1 MSDSSEDLKH
11 VLITNGLKDLEKWLP
26 ILRDIGIETTDE
38 LDLLIIESI
47 KKFATTEA
55 EISSFK
61 TIQLRVEL
69 EKAGLKPS
77 YWIGPFK
84 RVLKVESV
92 EALKKLDSA
101 SYKALEPLADYKG
114 DKDKLKSMF
123 ERIEL
128 ERESV
133 GVTPDSSVT
142 SSYDVINVNQG
153 AHESSAENLPSNLE
167 DSFEVIESYNS
178 STQNGELKHEDA
190 NPDLTSQNEGSS
202 KSPETGEI
210 IKPEKSSCKDEKES
224 KQWQEM
230 EESGYVAMEAGKTS
244 NDDSA
249 KQENENKD
257 SLQHAISKESTFHE
271 NNHDQ
276 TDINDV
282 HDGISSD
289 QIPVELITGYESQ
302 SKGRSDC
309 KHSDVEWSNGN
320 ESDHPLSDILSDEK
334 GDSLSESQKATRQLE
349 PRKNVADNAENK
361 PSSEHEDSSPE
372 MTSQNEGSS
381 KSPETGKPEKYSRK
395 ESKQW
400 KEIEEPGYVEAAG
413 KTSNDDSVKHEK
425 NKDSLQHAVSKEN
438 ISHDSSHD
446 QNDTPISSDQTHA
459 TRSDSLCN
467 NGRSDGKHSEMKCV
481 MSANESD
488 NPLSDKHSDGNG
500 NSFSESQKVV
510 SQLESRNNGAENKP
524 SSDKCEFII
533 ILLYINGT

>member
-11 VLITNGLKDLEKWLP
+11 VLITNGLKDHEKWLP

-38 LDLLIIESI
+38 LDLLTIESI

-84 RVLKVESV
+84 RVLDVESV
-92 EALKKLDSA
+92 EALKKLDST
-101 SYKALEPLADYKG
+101 SYKSLESYTKVYKG
-114 DKDKLKSMF
+114 DMEKLKSMF

-142 SSYDVINVNQG
+142 SSYAVINVNQG

-178 STQNGELKHEDA
+178 AKQNGELKHEDA
-190 NPDLTSQNEGSS
+190 NPDLTSQNDGSS

-224 KQWQEM
+224 KQRQEM
-230 EESGYVAMEAGKTS
+230 EESGYVAVE
-244 NDDSA
+244 
-249 KQENENKD
+249 
-257 SLQHAISKESTFHE
+257 KESTFHE

-289 QIPVELITGYESQ
+289 QIPVELITGSESQ
-302 SKGRSDC
+302 SKGRSDG
-309 KHSDVEWSNGN
+309 KHSDVEWSNAS
-320 ESDHPLSDILSDEK
+320 ESDHPLSDIPSDEK
-334 GDSLSESQKATRQLE
+334 CNSLSESQKATRQLE
-349 PRKNVADNAENK
+349 PRKNVVDN
-361 PSSEHEDSSPE
+361 
-372 MTSQNEGSS
+372 
-381 KSPETGKPEKYSRK
+381 
-395 ESKQW
+395 
-400 KEIEEPGYVEAAG
+400 
-413 KTSNDDSVKHEK
+413 
-425 NKDSLQHAVSKEN
+425 
-438 ISHDSSHD
+438 
-446 QNDTPISSDQTHA
+446 
-459 TRSDSLCN
+459 
-467 NGRSDGKHSEMKCV
+467 
-481 MSANESD
+481 
-488 NPLSDKHSDGNG
+488 
-500 NSFSESQKVV
+500 
-510 SQLESRNNGAENKP
+510 AENKP
-524 SSDKCEFII
+524 SSDKCEHVDSSPKLTSQNEGSSRSPETGSSLNQKNIHVKKVSNGKKWKNQKQQVKLPI
-533 ILLYINGT
+533 VIQSSKKMKTKILCSMLYQKKTFPMIAITIKMIRLMKLSAVMKYMLLDLVLCVMEDRMVNILK